1 VFDILVTMIGSLAD
15 EAAAQAFARDLEVHV
30 ARAHDLGLIVE
41 IRDDRV
47 ARVIRKHVAV
57 PRPLHGASDE
67 PLPPASA
74 RDPAR
79 RP

>member
-1 VFDILVTMIGSLAD
+1 MFDILVTMIGSLAD

-47 ARVIRKHVAV
+47 ARVIRKRIAL
-57 PRPLHGASDE
+57 PRPANEASGT
-67 PLPPASA
+67 PSPQNP
-74 RDPAR
+74 
-79 RP
+79 